1 MLAVLMLCSGF
12 YIQGQNVSLNFQNAP
27 IEKVFEEIKR
37 QTGYSFVYTRNQV
50 RNTTPLTI
58 RLNQVPLKFALDIC
72 FANQPISYVLE
83 EKHVVIQDKAAIKN
97 EDAREEPVKNE
108 ILGRVVD
115 NAGVP
120 IGGVTVSLKGTGTST
135 VSDVHGGFKL
145 VNIPEKG
152 ILVFTHVSYNSEEI
166 VTGTNSNIIVRLSP
180 FISDLDETVVM
191 AYGITTKRYNTGNIG
206 KITADQISSQPV
218 MNPLAAMQGRIP
230 GVVITQ
236 TSGVPG
242 AAFKVEIRGR
252 TAIDLNI
259 SKNDPLYIIDGVPF
273 DMGSTATNLLSSAAN
288 NPTSISEGG
297 LSALNLINPQDI
309 ESIEVLKDADATAI
323 YGSRGANGVILIT
336 TKAGTSKRTTINLRL
351 NTGFSRVTR
360 LMEMMNTQQY
370 VEMRREAFLND
381 GVVPTINNAP
391 DILLW
396 DTTRHTDIQ
405 KLLVGGTAKY
415 TDAQVSISGGNKLTS
430 FLLGASF
437 HKETTVLP
445 GDFSSKR
452 VTVNS
457 NINHTTVNNR
467 FSLNFNTIYSNA
479 DNQLPSY
486 DPSQY
491 FRVPPNLMLY
501 DSAGKLA
508 WQEKGVSFASV
519 NNHINPLAP
528 LNEKYYA
535 KNDNLSAN
543 LNLKLKL
550 LNGLFLKSSM
560 GYNLFTN
567 DESSQKPWSSI
578 DPASTLLPSAMFA
591 NSVSKSWIIEPQLE
605 YLFQSEQM
613 KINFLLGTTFQNRE
627 YQGTNISGT
636 NYTNDLLLY
645 SIAAAGQIRSSNFY
659 NQYRYTAVFGRLFL
673 SWWNKYLIN
682 LTARR
687 DGSSRFGPEER
698 FANFGA
704 IGGAWIFSSEN
715 FIKNNIHWLSFGK
728 LRASYGISG
737 NDQIGDYKFYDLWN
751 SASVTYQ
758 GVTGLIPISAFNP
771 VYGWESNRKLEF
783 AGEFGFL
790 KDRITISAAYY
801 RHMSGNQ
808 LVNYNLP
815 RHAGFPS
822 IIQNLPALVRN
833 SGIEFMISG
842 QIIRKEQGSFTSSA
856 NLTIPK
862 NKLLSF
868 PGLAQS
874 NYYLT
879 YVEGESLNVIRRFKF
894 LGVDPQTGIY
904 TYEDVDGDGA
914 LTGSKDY
921 QVLGNR
927 DPVFY
932 GGWQN
937 IVSYKQV
944 ELNVFT
950 QFAKQVG
957 NNYLSSASSFYPG
970 RAMNQPLIVLDHWVK
985 EGDIAAFQKF
995 TTTSSSPAAQ
1005 AAGTRLGQSGA
1016 IYSDASFI
1024 RLKTISI
1031 AYKPKFQWLNLKQL
1045 QTRIFFSG
1053 QNLVTITNYKGSDP
1067 ENQSYFQLPPLKT
1080 FNAGIQLTF

>member
-83 EKHVVIQDKAAIKN
+83 EKYVVIQDKAARKN

-415 TDAQVSISGGNKLTS
+415 TDAQV
-430 FLLGASF
+430 
-437 HKETTVLP
+437 
-445 GDFSSKR
+445 
-452 VTVNS
+452 
-457 NINHTTVNNR
+457 
-467 FSLNFNTIYSNA
+467 
-479 DNQLPSY
+479 
-486 DPSQY
+486 
-491 FRVPPNLMLY
+491 
-501 DSAGKLA
+501 
-508 WQEKGVSFASV
+508 
-519 NNHINPLAP
+519 
-528 LNEKYYA
+528 
-535 KNDNLSAN
+535 
-543 LNLKLKL
+543 
-550 LNGLFLKSSM
+550 
-560 GYNLFTN
+560 
-567 DESSQKPWSSI
+567 
-578 DPASTLLPSAMFA
+578 
-591 NSVSKSWIIEPQLE
+591 
-605 YLFQSEQM
+605 
-613 KINFLLGTTFQNRE
+613 
-627 YQGTNISGT
+627 
-636 NYTNDLLLY
+636 
-645 SIAAAGQIRSSNFY
+645 
-659 NQYRYTAVFGRLFL
+659 
-673 SWWNKYLIN
+673 
-682 LTARR
+682 
-687 DGSSRFGPEER
+687 
-698 FANFGA
+698 
-704 IGGAWIFSSEN
+704 
-715 FIKNNIHWLSFGK
+715 
-728 LRASYGISG
+728 
-737 NDQIGDYKFYDLWN
+737 
-751 SASVTYQ
+751 
-758 GVTGLIPISAFNP
+758 
-771 VYGWESNRKLEF
+771 
-783 AGEFGFL
+783 
-790 KDRITISAAYY
+790 
-801 RHMSGNQ
+801 
-808 LVNYNLP
+808 
-815 RHAGFPS
+815 
-822 IIQNLPALVRN
+822 
-833 SGIEFMISG
+833 
-842 QIIRKEQGSFTSSA
+842 
-856 NLTIPK
+856 
-862 NKLLSF
+862 
-868 PGLAQS
+868 
-874 NYYLT
+874 
-879 YVEGESLNVIRRFKF
+879 
-894 LGVDPQTGIY
+894 
-904 TYEDVDGDGA
+904 
-914 LTGSKDY
+914 
-921 QVLGNR
+921 
-927 DPVFY
+927 
-932 GGWQN
+932 
-937 IVSYKQV
+937 
-944 ELNVFT
+944 
-950 QFAKQVG
+950 
-957 NNYLSSASSFYPG
+957 
-970 RAMNQPLIVLDHWVK
+970 
-985 EGDIAAFQKF
+985 
-995 TTTSSSPAAQ
+995 
-1005 AAGTRLGQSGA
+1005 
-1016 IYSDASFI
+1016 
-1024 RLKTISI
+1024 
-1031 AYKPKFQWLNLKQL
+1031 
-1045 QTRIFFSG
+1045 
-1053 QNLVTITNYKGSDP
+1053 
-1067 ENQSYFQLPPLKT
+1067 
-1080 FNAGIQLTF
+1080 